1 MKRLLCALLFGGAL
15 AAPATVAVAQ
25 TFPTDDSVIRGIWS
39 EGMEHSHL
47 YPLAQAL
54 LDSIGPRLTGAPG
67 LLSANDWAVRTL
79 ASWGI
84 DAQNEQYG
92 TWMGWRRGVSHVDL
106 LEPRVRSL
114 EGMMLAWSPGTKG
127 KTVKGGVVILPETPD
142 EASFTAWLP
151 QVKGKFVLVSYA
163 QPTCRPDQ
171 DWEEFGAPGSFE
183 RMRAARDSAQASW
196 RNRGRFG
203 EGAGDLYGRLE
214 EAGAIGILASNW
226 SGGWGVDR
234 IFSASTREVPTFDLS
249 CEDYGLVFRLA
260 ENGQSPVLQAS
271 AEAEF
276 TGEAPLYNTVGVI
289 TGSEKPDEYVLLS
302 AHFDSWDGGSGAT
315 DNGTGAVTMLEAMRI
330 LKAVYPNPKRTIV
343 IGLWAS
349 EEQGLNGSRAF
360 VQDHHDIVDGL
371 QALFNQDNG
380 TGRVVRVSMSGLVDA
395 AEYFGRWF
403 GRMPQELVGGIEL
416 NIPGTPSSGGTD
428 HAPFICA
435 GAPAFGLGSLGWD
448 YGRYTWHTQRDT
460 FDKLVFDD
468 LRNNA
473 TLVAMLA
480 YLASEEPG
488 RIPRERR
495 ILPVDRRTGEEMTWP
510 ECREPMR
517 TWQSYRER

>member
-1 MKRLLCALLFGGAL
+1 
-15 AAPATVAVAQ
+15 
-25 TFPTDDSVIRGIWS
+25 
-39 EGMEHSHL
+39 
-47 YPLAQAL
+47 
-54 LDSIGPRLTGAPG
+54 
-67 LLSANDWAVRTL
+67 
-79 ASWGI
+79 
-84 DAQNEQYG
+84 
-92 TWMGWRRGVSHVDL
+92 
-106 LEPRVRSL
+106 
-114 EGMMLAWSPGTKG
+114 
-127 KTVKGGVVILPETPD
+127 
-142 EASFTAWLP
+142 
-151 QVKGKFVLVSYA
+151 
-163 QPTCRPDQ
+163 
-171 DWEEFGAPGSFE
+171 
-183 RMRAARDSAQASW
+183 
-196 RNRGRFG
+196 
-203 EGAGDLYGRLE
+203 
-214 EAGAIGILASNW
+214 
-226 SGGWGVDR
+226 
-234 IFSASTREVPTFDLS
+234 
-249 CEDYGLVFRLA
+249 
-260 ENGQSPVLQAS
+260 
-271 AEAEF
+271 
-276 TGEAPLYNTVGVI
+276 
-289 TGSEKPDEYVLLS
+289 
-302 AHFDSWDGGSGAT
+302 
-315 DNGTGAVTMLEAMRI
+315 
-330 LKAVYPNPKRTIV
+330 
-343 IGLWAS
+343 
-349 EEQGLNGSRAF
+349 

-428 HAPFICA
+428 HASFICA